1 MKVAGAS
8 SMLNIRVAKRR
19 SSDSNPSTFARTDAP
34 GTTQSGVRA
43 TGDAVGAVRA
53 AYHPAKSAD
62 KKHDQQQQHKHGHD
76 VDQGDGQEEI
86 AEHFYATQ
94 VDVIKQ
100 LPGLLPYIQ
109 RHAPPTEVL
118 KAMEPTPP
126 ISNRP

>member
-1 MKVAGAS
+1 MRLAPRNRGYA
-8 SMLNIRVAKRR
+8 RR
-19 SSDSNPSTFARTDAP
+19 EMPLEQF
-34 GTTQSGVRA
+34 VH
-43 TGDAVGAVRA
+43 

-126 ISNRP
+126 ISNRPLSMSWGSGPSVTPIPL